1 MILRKKKRAA
11 VKGGRH
17 DVLTLPN
24 CGCVPKGQPKTQD
37 KGEVPSKQSLSKNV
51 FWKKNRTLKS
61 ILLDPVLSRV
71 WAHLRVPAVS
81 CWPCTEGR
89 EYLHRGAEKG
99 FAFGLSD

>member
-51 FWKKNRTLKS
+51 FWKK
-61 ILLDPVLSRV
+61 
-71 WAHLRVPAVS
+71 
-81 CWPCTEGR
+81 
-89 EYLHRGAEKG
+89 KG
-99 FAFGLSD
+99 DWQCGDEAPRRARFH